1 MKVGDRVSVKKS
13 VKVYHHPE
21 HRNQPFNIEGREGEV
36 VAIVTQWQG
45 RPVSANFPVQVQFD
59 KKFRVHLRE
68 DELDVVSTH

>member
-1 MKVGDRVSVKKS
+1 MKVGDRVSVKTS

-21 HRNQPFNIEGREGEV
+21 HRNQSFDIEGLTGEV

-68 DELDVVSTH
+68 DELNVV